1 MLRMTY
7 DEMLQISKC
16 NFVAMLCST
25 VETSLVLYFSI
36 YVLCLVTVV
45 LYFFVQVLSFM
56 CVLLD
61 SRLVFSTLSF
71 MLCKITWLF

>member
-7 DEMLQISKC
+7 DEMIQISKC
-16 NFVAMLCST
+16 NFFAMLCST

-36 YVLCLVTVV
+36 YVLCLV
-45 LYFFVQVLSFM
+45 LYLFVQVLSFM
-56 CVLLD
+56 CVLPD
-61 SRLVFSTLSF
+61 SELVFSTLSF